1 MKDKNLKYIAHAI
14 IVVAFMGLIAFV
26 IYYTG
31 KTAFLWLLLFVF
43 LVSTLGRLENKAGGK
58 QRKISNYVTL

>member
-43 LVSTLGRLENKAGGK
+43 LYQPWGDLKTKQEENKEK
-58 QRKISNYVTL
+58 

>member
-31 KTAFLWLLLFVF
+31 KTAFLWLLLFV
-43 LVSTLGRLENKAGGK
+43 LLYQPWGDLKTK
-58 QRKISNYVTL
+58 QEKNNEE

>member
-1 MKDKNLKYIAHAI
+1 
-14 IVVAFMGLIAFV
+14 MGLIAFV

-43 LVSTLGRLENKAGGK
+43 LYQPWGDLKTK
-58 QRKISNYVTL
+58 QEKNNEE

>member
-31 KTAFLWLLLFVF
+31 KTAFLWLLLFV
-43 LVSTLGRLENKAGGK
+43 SCINLGRRCARDGKKTTKNK
-58 QRKISNYVTL
+58 

>member
-26 IYYTG
+26 IYYTV
-31 KTAFLWLLLFVF
+31 KPLFF
-43 LVSTLGRLENKAGGK
+43 GCYYSFSCINLGREMCPG
-58 QRKISNYVTL
+58 RKEDNEE

>member
-26 IYYTG
+26 LSLIH
-31 KTAFLWLLLFVF
+31 
-43 LVSTLGRLENKAGGK
+43 
-58 QRKISNYVTL
+58 I

>member
-31 KTAFLWLLLFVF
+31 KTAFSLAVIIRF
-43 LVSTLGRLENKAGGK
+43 SCINLGRRCARDGKKTTKNK
-58 QRKISNYVTL
+58 

>member
-31 KTAFLWLLLFVF
+31 KTAFLWLLLFV
-43 LVSTLGRLENKAGGK
+43 LPVSTLGRLENK
-58 QRKISNYVTL
+58 QEENTKIVTM

>member
-43 LVSTLGRLENKAGGK
+43 LYQPWGGLENKAGGK

>member
-1 MKDKNLKYIAHAI
+1 MKDKNLKCIAHAI

-43 LVSTLGRLENKAGGK
+43 LYQPWGDLKTEQKENNEK
-58 QRKISNYVTL
+58 

>member
-31 KTAFLWLLLFVF
+31 KTPFFGCYYSF
-43 LVSTLGRLENKAGGK
+43 SCINLGE
-58 QRKISNYVTL
+58 T

>member
-43 LVSTLGRLENKAGGK
+43 PVSYTHLAQGTR
-58 QRKISNYVTL
+58 

>member
-43 LVSTLGRLENKAGGK
+43 LNLGE
-58 QRKISNYVTL
+58 T

>member
-1 MKDKNLKYIAHAI
+1 MPSHDKRSFL
-14 IVVAFMGLIAFV
+14 VVAFMGLIAFV

-43 LVSTLGRLENKAGGK
+43 LYQPWGDLKTK
-58 QRKISNYVTL
+58 QEKNNEE

>member
-31 KTAFLWLLLFVF
+31 KTAFIIRFP
-43 LVSTLGRLENKAGGK
+43 VSTLDGDVPGTERR
-58 QRKISNYVTL
+58 QRRISNHVTL

>member
-43 LVSTLGRLENKAGGK
+43 LSTLDGDVPGTERR
-58 QRKISNYVTL
+58 QRRISNHVTL

>member
-26 IYYTG
+26 IYYTS

-43 LVSTLGRLENKAGGK
+43 LYQPWTGDVPGTERR
-58 QRKISNYVTL
+58 QRRISNHVTL

>member
-1 MKDKNLKYIAHAI
+1 MKDKNLKYIAHSI
-14 IVVAFMGLIAFV
+14 IVVAFMWLIAFV

-43 LVSTLGRLENKAGGK
+43 LYQPLGELKTEQKENNEK
-58 QRKISNYVTL
+58 

>member
-43 LVSTLGRLENKAGGK
+43 LCQPWTVMGPGRKEDNEE
-58 QRKISNYVTL
+58 

>member
-31 KTAFLWLLLFVF
+31 KADFLWLVFFVLLYKPWTEVF
-43 LVSTLGRLENKAGGK
+43 PGRK
-58 QRKISNYVTL
+58 

>member
-14 IVVAFMGLIAFV
+14 IVVAYMGLIAFV
-26 IYYTG
+26 IYFTG

-43 LVSTLGRLENKAGGK
+43 FYQPWENLKTNVSENDEE
-58 QRKISNYVTL
+58 

>member
-1 MKDKNLKYIAHAI
+1 
-14 IVVAFMGLIAFV
+14 VVAFMGLIAFV

-43 LVSTLGRLENKAGGK
+43 LYQPWGDLKTEQKENNEK
-58 QRKISNYVTL
+58 

>member
-14 IVVAFMGLIAFV
+14 IVVAYMGLIAFV
-26 IYYTG
+26 IYFTG

-43 LVSTLGRLENKAGGK
+43 LYQPWENPKTNVSENDEE
-58 QRKISNYVTL
+58 

>member
-43 LVSTLGRLENKAGGK
+43 LYQPWTEMCGTERR
-58 QRKISNYVTL
+58 QRRISNHVTL

>member
-31 KTAFLWLLLFVF
+31 KTAFLGCYSFSCINLDGDVPG
-43 LVSTLGRLENKAGGK
+43 TERR
-58 QRKISNYVTL
+58 QRRISNHVTL

>member
-26 IYYTG
+26 IYFTG

-43 LVSTLGRLENKAGGK
+43 LYQPWENLKTNVSKNDEE
-58 QRKISNYVTL
+58 

>member
-1 MKDKNLKYIAHAI
+1 MKDKNLKYIAPAI

-43 LVSTLGRLENKAGGK
+43 LYQPWGDLKTEQKENNEK
-58 QRKISNYVTL
+58 

>member
-43 LVSTLGRLENKAGGK
+43 LYQPWGDLKTKPEENNEK
-58 QRKISNYVTL
+58 

>member
-31 KTAFLWLLLFVF
+31 KTAFLAQLHKSV
-43 LVSTLGRLENKAGGK
+43 A
-58 QRKISNYVTL
+58 I

>member
-43 LVSTLGRLENKAGGK
+43 LYQPWTEMCPGRKED
-58 QRKISNYVTL
+58 SEE

>member
-26 IYYTG
+26 IYLNS
-31 KTAFLWLLLFVF
+31 A
-43 LVSTLGRLENKAGGK
+43 TL
-58 QRKISNYVTL
+58 

>member
-26 IYYTG
+26 IYYTV
-31 KTAFLWLLLFVF
+31 KPLFF
-43 LVSTLGRLENKAGGK
+43 GCYYRFPVSTLDGDVPGTERR
-58 QRKISNYVTL
+58 QRRISNHVTL

>member
-14 IVVAFMGLIAFV
+14 IVVVFMGLIAFV

-43 LVSTLGRLENKAGGK
+43 LYQPWGDLKTEQKENNEK
-58 QRKISNYVTL
+58 